1 MWSTLQIF
9 HSEANDRDMFSVP
22 DSFSWKTC
30 MRTVLVS
37 DSRIH
42 LSPSEL
48 PKNWESKT
56 GYEAYRLLLEI
67 ISGLKSKLFGETE
80 VLAQFRQRF
89 QELPDE
95 AFGEYLAKLRDNLI
109 EDCRTLRSGYLQNLG
124 EQSYGG
130 LADKYLSEAK
140 NPPKEVVLFGTGQ
153 LAEKLLPWLSG
164 SGKKT
169 KIVGRNPNRLDY
181 LASISNSSSHLME
194 DWSPNGEA
202 WVIAAPMDFS
212 PWMDKLAP
220 GNLILDFRE
229 EPLESSWPSD
239 VIYISF
245 ADMLSSLKETEERT
259 KKVKEELKSVLDE
272 LLQEREW
279 EAHQIVFGWDDLPCP
294 TF

>member
-1 MWSTLQIF
+1 MWSTLQVF
-9 HSEANDRDMFSVP
+9 HSESSDRDLLSLP
-22 DSFSWKTC
+22 DTFSWKTC

-42 LSPSEL
+42 PYPVDLPSH
-48 PKNWESKT
+48 WESKS

-80 VLAQFRQRF
+80 VLSQFKQRF
-89 QELPDE
+89 QELPDL

-130 LADKYLSEAK
+130 LADKYLSEAT
-140 NPPKEVVLFGTGQ
+140 NPPKEIILFGTGQ
-153 LAEKLLPWLSG
+153 LAEKILPWLSH
-164 SGKKT
+164 SNRKT
-169 KIVGRNPNRLDY
+169 KIVGRNPNRLEF
-181 LASISNSSSHLME
+181 LSSVSGSASHLME

-212 PWMDKLAP
+212 AWMDKLAP
-220 GNLILDFRE
+220 GNLVLDFRE
-229 EPLESSWPSD
+229 EPLEESWPSD
-239 VIYISF
+239 IVYIPF
-245 ADMLSSLKETEERT
+245 AEMLSSLKETEERT
-259 KKVKEELKSVLDE
+259 RKVKEELKSVLDE
-272 LLQEREW
+272 LLEEREL